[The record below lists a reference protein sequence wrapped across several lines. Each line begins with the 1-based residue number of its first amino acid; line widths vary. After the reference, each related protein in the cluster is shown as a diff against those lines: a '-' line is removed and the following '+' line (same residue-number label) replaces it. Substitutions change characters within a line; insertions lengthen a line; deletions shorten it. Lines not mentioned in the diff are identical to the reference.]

1 MTVTPWLSITAIPI
15 ILKVVNT
22 MGSFGKWLNDWAK
35 RNYAPMRNCI
45 TGSLET
51 LETMDE
57 NNDGEASRKEFIVGT
72 SKNIANS
79 RYASTATDEELIAR
93 FTALLK
99 RYPKK

>member
-35 RNYAPMRNCI
+35 SNYAPMRNCI

-51 LETMDE
+51 LETMDS
-57 NNDGEASRKEFIVGT
+57 NRDSEASRKEFIIGAGKT
-72 SKNIANS
+72 ISNS
-79 RYASTATDEELIAR
+79 RYASTAADEELIAR